1 MATVYD
7 VKIVSNWINYSEEDF
22 KKLLE
27 DAINKIEKEKGNSL
41 QVEIKLRT

>member
-27 DAINKIEKEKGNSL
+27 DTINKIEKEKGNSV
-41 QVEIKLRT
+41 QVEIKSRT